1 MLSLDRI
8 EQVRS
13 QTHVSTMDAVHAL
26 TVAGGDV
33 TRAIDELN
41 DHAHAGNRSVMA
53 DSREHAQQLAAALVD
68 AGIWFECET
77 TAPGR
82 WRFSVAVGAYPRLRT
97 LNSRALDSVLRMID
111 DAKEP
116 VAA

>member
-13 QTHVSTMDAVHAL
+13 QTHVSTMEAVHAL
-26 TVAGGDV
+26 TVSGGDV
-33 TRAIDELN
+33 ARAIDELN
-41 DHAHAGNRSVMA
+41 DHIHAGNRSVVA
-53 DSREHAQQLAAALVD
+53 DSREHAQRLAAALVD

-77 TAPGR
+77 TAPSR
-82 WRFSVAVGAYPRLRT
+82 WSFSVAVGAYPRLRS
-97 LNSRALDSVLRMID
+97 LNSVLCMID
-111 DAKEP
+111 DTKVP

>member
-13 QTHVSTMDAVHAL
+13 RTHVSTMEAVHAL
-26 TVAGGDV
+26 TVSGGDV
-33 TRAIDELN
+33 SRAIDELN
-41 DHAHAGNRSVMA
+41 DHIHTGNRSVVA
-53 DSREHAQQLAAALVD
+53 DSREHAQRLATALVD

-77 TAPGR
+77 TQPGR
-82 WRFSVAVGAYPRLRT
+82 WRFSVAVGAYPRLRA
-97 LNSRALDSVLRMID
+97 LNSVLCVID
-111 DAKEP
+111 DAKVS

>member
-13 QTHVSTMDAVHAL
+13 RTHVSTMEAVHAL

-33 TRAIDELN
+33 ARAIDELH
-41 DHAHAGNRSVMA
+41 DHIQTGNRSVLA
-53 DSREHAQQLAAALVD
+53 GSRDHAQRLAAALVD

-77 TAPGR
+77 VAPSR
-82 WRFSVAVGAYPRLRT
+82 WRFSVAVGAYTRLRA
-97 LNSRALDSVLRMID
+97 LNSTLIMMDD
-111 DAKEP
+111 DAK

>member
-1 MLSLDRI
+1 MLSLNRI

-13 QTHVSTMDAVHAL
+13 RTHVSTMEAVHAL
-26 TVAGGDV
+26 TIAGGDV

-41 DHAHAGNRSVMA
+41 DHAHAGNRTVVA
-53 DSREHAQQLAAALVD
+53 ESRDHAQRLAVALVD

-77 TAPGR
+77 TQPSR

-97 LNSRALDSVLRMID
+97 INGAVLAIS
-111 DAKEP
+111 DAKQH

>member
-13 QTHVSTMDAVHAL
+13 RTHVSTMEAVHAL

-33 TRAIDELN
+33 TRAIDELH
-41 DHAHAGNRSVMA
+41 DHAHTGNRSVVA
-53 DSREHAQQLAAALVD
+53 YSREHAQRLAAALVD

-77 TAPGR
+77 TEPGR
-82 WRFSVAVGAYPRLRT
+82 WRFAVAVGAYPRLRA
-97 LNSRALDSVLRMID
+97 LNSVCVMD
-111 DAKEP
+111 DAKVS

>member
-1 MLSLDRI
+1 MLNLDRI

-13 QTHVSTMDAVHAL
+13 RTHVSTMEAVHAL

-33 TRAIDELN
+33 ARAIDELN
-41 DHAHAGNRSVMA
+41 DHEHAGNRSVVA
-53 DSREHAQQLAAALVD
+53 ASREHAQRLAAALVD

-82 WRFSVAVGAYPRLRT
+82 WRFAVAVGAYPRLRA
-97 LNSRALDSVLRMID
+97 LNGVLSVMD
-111 DAKEP
+111 DTKTP